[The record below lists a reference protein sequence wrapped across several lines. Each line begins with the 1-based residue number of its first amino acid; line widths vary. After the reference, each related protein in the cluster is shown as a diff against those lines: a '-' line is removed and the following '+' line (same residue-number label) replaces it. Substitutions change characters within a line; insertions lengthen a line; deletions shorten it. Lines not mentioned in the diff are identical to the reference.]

1 MFTLNLTM
9 TFQVILLS
17 LLTWCNVS
25 NLLLCHILL
34 PRVRGPM
41 FSPGRVPVNVHGI
54 LTSFPGPPEFDSPP
68 LPSTFKYLQ
77 PGFKTQRQYA
87 TFSLVFIQEEKFI
100 SLLSPFLFLL
110 YKIFFFSIQSSVF
123 QCLLSILF
131 PFISLN
137 KYFLQVSLIP
147 NSIFI
152 ILYNNFVTVLV
163 MI

>member
-17 LLTWCNVS
+17 LLTWRNVS

-87 TFSLVFIQEEKFI
+87 TFFLWFLYRKKNLFLCYHHFFSSFIKSFFFFYPEFCI
-100 SLLSPFLFLL
+100 SMSPFYLVP
-110 YKIFFFSIQSSVF
+110 IH
-123 QCLLSILF
+123 
-131 PFISLN
+131 IS
-137 KYFLQVSLIP
+137 K
-147 NSIFI
+147 
-152 ILYNNFVTVLV
+152 
-163 MI
+163 